1 MILLWQRPRPWQRQ
15 SHFLHF
21 HLGQGHSV
29 TTFDLIVIR
38 SSIQPR
44 TTGSKQTNTINIYTS
59 VFPTIDIHVSL
70 HCGLKLS
77 ECGWGGDFAA
87 RLGTP
92 GLLPSDPSWASSLP
106 NPTQNTTSFPPP
118 SSDLTFWHCL
128 PLPGPSWYT
137 CISTKAILLQICTKY
152 SATKN
157 GPIQGLWFG
166 PKLFGLKS
174 YLAFVLQVYSLCCA
188 PFPNFLDSN
197 ATWLLFCEFI
207 VCAMHPSPIRY

>member
-1 MILLWQRPRPWQRQ
+1 M
-15 SHFLHF
+15 HF

-29 TTFDLIVIR
+29 TTFDLIVIT

-59 VFPTIDIHVSL
+59 VLPPIDILVSL

-106 NPTQNTTSFPPP
+106 NPTPKHHLL
-118 SSDLTFWHCL
+118 SSSVFCPHFLALLATPWALLEYMYFHKSNSSANMHQIFCYKKWSNSRIMIWAQTFWTRM
-128 PLPGPSWYT
+128 LPGF
-137 CISTKAILLQICTKY
+137 CFA
-152 SATKN
+152 
-157 GPIQGLWFG
+157 
-166 PKLFGLKS
+166 
-174 YLAFVLQVYSLCCA
+174 SL
-188 PFPNFLDSN
+188 
-197 ATWLLFCEFI
+197 
-207 VCAMHPSPIRY
+207 